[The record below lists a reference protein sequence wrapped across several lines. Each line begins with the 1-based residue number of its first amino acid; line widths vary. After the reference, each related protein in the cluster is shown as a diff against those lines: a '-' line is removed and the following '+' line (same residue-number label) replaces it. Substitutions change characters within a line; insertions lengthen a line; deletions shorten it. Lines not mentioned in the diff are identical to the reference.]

1 MTATGS
7 YQVDIDL
14 IDPNPYQPRTHF
26 REQALEEL
34 AISIQ
39 ANGIIQPIVLRKA
52 GARFQLIAG
61 ERRWR
66 AAQRAGLQRVPA
78 VLRDVPEEQA
88 LELTLVEN
96 LQREDLNPVE
106 EARAFDRLLNDFHL
120 TQEEVAARTGKDRT
134 TIANSVRLLRLDK
147 QILDMMEEGKLTAG
161 HGRSLL
167 GVADAG
173 LRYKLAHRI
182 AHGGLTVRQLERFV
196 VRKSRPGQA
205 PKDEMAKVDPN
216 WRAAIEELERH
227 LGTKVTLRMGDKRRN
242 RPGQLIIDFYS
253 DEQASQ
259 IYEKLMS

>member
-1 MTATGS
+1 MGS

-26 REQALEEL
+26 REEALEEL
-34 AISIQ
+34 ARSIT
-39 ANGIIQPIVLRKA
+39 ANGIIQPIVLRKM
-52 GARFQLIAG
+52 GVRFQLIAG

-66 AAQRAGLQRVPA
+66 AAQRAGLQRVPV
-78 VLRDVPEEQA
+78 VLRDVAEEQA

-106 EARAFDRLLNDFHL
+106 EARAFDSLLNKFHL
-120 TQEEVAARTGKDRT
+120 TQEEVATRTGKDRT

-147 QILDMMEEGKLTAG
+147 PILDLMEEGKLSAG
-161 HGRSLL
+161 HARSLL
-167 GVADAG
+167 GVPDAE
-173 LRYKLAHRI
+173 LRNKLAHRI
-182 AHGGLTVRQLERFV
+182 ARGGLTVRQLERFV
-196 VRKSRPGQA
+196 VRKSRGAQSSV
-205 PKDEMAKVDPN
+205 KRVDELDPN
-216 WRAAIEELERH
+216 MRAAIEELERH
-227 LGTKVTLRMGDKRRN
+227 LGTKVTMRIGDKSRN